1 MSATPLIGTI
11 KMFGGTFAPRS
22 YAFCD
27 GQLLQISQNSALFS
41 LIGTTYGGD
50 GITTF
55 ALPDLRGRLP
65 LHVGQGSGLSSYAL
79 GQNGGTETV
88 TLITQQLPVHTHAAQ
103 ASGNGGTQP
112 GPGNAIW
119 AQSGLNQFLAINANQ
134 TMSPAALSLT
144 GGSQPHENR
153 MPYLCISFIIALE
166 GIFPSRN

>member
-1 MSATPLIGTI
+1 MSATPLLGTI
-11 KMFGGTFAPRS
+11 KMFGGNFAPRS

-27 GQLLQISQNSALFS
+27 GQLLQISQNSALFA
-41 LIGTTYGGD
+41 LIGTTYGGN
-50 GITTF
+50 GTTTF

-65 LHVGQGSGLSSYAL
+65 LHQGQGSGLSSYAL

-88 TLITQQLPVHTHAAQ
+88 TLITQQLPTHTHAAQ
-103 ASGNGGTQP
+103 ANVNTGTQP
-112 GPGNAIW
+112 DPGNAVW
-119 AQSGLNQFLAINANQ
+119 ATSGLNQFLATNANQ
-134 TMSPAALSLT
+134 TMNPNALQLT